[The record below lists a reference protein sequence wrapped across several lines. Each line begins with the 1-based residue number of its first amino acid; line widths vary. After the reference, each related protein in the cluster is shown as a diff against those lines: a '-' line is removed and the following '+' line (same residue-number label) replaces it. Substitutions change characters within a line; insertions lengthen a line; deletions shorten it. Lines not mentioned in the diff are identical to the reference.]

1 MNRSG
6 AVTEKPIKVDEETDR
21 VVTDLAHF
29 LRSTKKSIV
38 RDAVAEYAE
47 SRHALLPPRSDG
59 GGAGER
65 SADYKR
71 PGERSADDRR
81 PGDRT
86 AGDRG
91 SGERS
96 ADVRSA
102 DYKRPRERSASDRS
116 AREDGAGIEGLAPMQ
131 RLGLRRKELIREF
144 ARHRGT
150 NIRVLEASGEDDDD
164 EITLLV
170 DTDVM
175 DGGGAAP
182 RLQEIA
188 RRLLAT
194 DVTVVSM
201 TALRL
206 MGPEQHPRALAESH
220 AL

>member
-1 MNRSG
+1 V
-6 AVTEKPIKVDEETDR
+6 AEKPIKVDEETDR

-47 SRHALLPPRSDG
+47 SRHALLPPRSHG

-71 PGERSADDRR
+71 PGERSEVGRGAGERSGDDRRPGDRRPGDRSADDRR
-81 PGDRT
+81 PGDRS
-86 AGDRG
+86 AG
-91 SGERS
+91 
-96 ADVRSA
+96 
-102 DYKRPRERSASDRS
+102 
-116 AREDGAGIEGLAPMQ
+116 EDGAGIEGLTPMQ

-150 NIRVLEASGEDDDD
+150 NIRVVEASGEHDDD

-170 DTDVM
+170 DTDVI

-206 MGPEQHPRALAESH
+206 MGPAQHPRALAESH